1 MQTVKIKKSK
11 TKMIAHRGLS
21 GIEPQNTSIAF
32 AAAGNRSYF
41 GIETDVHITK
51 DGKYVIIHDDVTSNV
66 SKPGLTVE
74 NTDFEVLRNIYL
86 NDNDGSA
93 GRIELKI
100 PSLEEY
106 MRICRK
112 YEKTAVLELKNRF
125 AFEHIGEIIKITE
138 SIGQLENTIFISFDY
153 GNLTDVKKIL
163 PEQPV
168 QFLTGE
174 EVTDGLISRLA
185 GDRIDLDI
193 FYQRLNEENIKRLH
207 DNGITVNCWTCDSPE
222 EGEKLAGWG
231 VDYITTNIL
240 E

>member
-1 MQTVKIKKSK
+1 M
-11 TKMIAHRGLS
+11 
-21 GIEPQNTSIAF
+21 PQI
-32 AAAGNRSYF
+32 R
-41 GIETDVHITK
+41 E
-51 DGKYVIIHDDVTSNV
+51 
-66 SKPGLTVE
+66 
-74 NTDFEVLRNIYL
+74 
-86 NDNDGSA
+86 
-93 GRIELKI
+93 
-100 PSLEEY
+100 
-106 MRICRK
+106 
-112 YEKTAVLELKNRF
+112 NRF